1 MSDKLK
7 ELHGVL
13 AEELLKRVKDP
24 EAKSSDLNVA
34 RQFLRDNGIDAVPT
48 QHSPLTKLIEELPF
62 DEKPKT
68 SISQCCRGDTPIFVS
83 FICCSCPKMFVHL
96 LCIKA

>member
-1 MSDKLK
+1 MSDSKLK

-24 EAKSSDLNVA
+24 KAKSADLNVA

-48 QHSPLTKLIEELPF
+48 EDNPLGKLLEELPF
-62 DEKPKT
+62 DEKRKNPVKNN
-68 SISQCCRGDTPIFVS
+68 
-83 FICCSCPKMFVHL
+83 
-96 LCIKA
+96 

>member
-48 QHSPLTKLIEELPF
+48 QDSPLTKLIEELTF

-68 SISQCCRGDTPIFVS
+68 SNKTN
-83 FICCSCPKMFVHL
+83 
-96 LCIKA
+96 